1 MGWGWYPDATE
12 GFRCAGDAF
21 SFVWSED
28 RRMDEV
34 SLESFYTQNAWR
46 RLRAY
51 IIAERIARDG
61 ELACDYC
68 HGQIVAPYD
77 AICHHVIPLTEMNV
91 NDPEIALNPENIQV
105 LHMRCHN
112 LVHGKTGN
120 GRRAVYLVWGPPKA
134 GKSWYVN
141 SIRTRN
147 DIVIDVA
154 ELYHALGSEVGS
166 RKVAPVVFRLRDELY
181 DVVRTRYGRWDNA
194 YIVGTY
200 PVEMDRVRLMD
211 TMRAE
216 EVFIDTDMGTCLS
229 RCASEEE
236 MEHVRKWFSES
247 GKG

>member
-1 MGWGWYPDATE
+1 M
-12 GFRCAGDAF
+12 
-21 SFVWSED
+21 
-28 RRMDEV
+28 
-34 SLESFYTQNAWR
+34 SLESFYSSSVWKKF
-46 RLRAY
+46 RAGM
-51 IIAERIARDG
+51 IAENIAQYGYLKDEYTG
-61 ELACDYC
+61 N
-68 HGQIVAPYD
+68 QIVAPYD
-77 AICHHVIPLTEMNV
+77 AICHHKTPLTDQNV
-91 NDPEIALNPENIQV
+91 SDPYIALNPDNIMIV
-105 LHMRCHN
+105 SHASHDAIHN
-112 LVHGKTGN
+112 RFGN
-120 GRRAVYLVWGPPKA
+120 GRRAVYLVWGPPKS

-181 DVVRTRYGRWDNA
+181 DVVRTRYGRWDSA